1 MKIMSADNDE
11 WTLFDGQWNFCRYG
25 IAVSAGVRMIQKLH
39 AAEIDLARF

>member
-11 WTLFDGQWNFCRYG
+11 RPLFDGQWNFCRYR
-25 IAVSAGVRMIQKLH
+25 IAISAGVCMIQKLH